1 MLSLIK
7 RYRELIVVS
16 VLLLYPFGTFL
27 ARGRTA
33 RDPNFID
40 QGIIAISAP
49 IQGALGWFIDTVVAG
64 WTGYVDLRGVKDHND
79 QLLKENT
86 QLRARV
92 QALNEVELENGRLR
106 ELLAYADDRMGHE
119 VVGRVIGVNPASNVH
134 SVRIN
139 RGANHGVQKGAAVV
153 TSDGVVGQVIQVT
166 GQYADVM
173 LLTDVN
179 SRLAIRVHRSRAR
192 ATASGLGGDQPLR
205 VENLLRTEDLKDGD
219 IIVTAGTD
227 GVFPPGLVVGTANA
241 VQKRNTGMFQ
251 SAELLPAVDMTRL
264 EEVLVLPLF
273 ELSNGAALQA
283 GGEDVP

>member
-40 QGIIAISAP
+40 RGIIAVSAP
-49 IQGALGWFIDTVVAG
+49 IQSGLGWAIDSVVAG

-79 QLLKENT
+79 QLLEENAG
-86 QLRARV
+86 LRARV

-106 ELLAYADDRMGHE
+106 ELLAYADERMGHE
-119 VVGRVIGVNPASNVH
+119 VVGRVIGVNPASNVN

-139 RGANHGVQKGAAVV
+139 RGLNDGVQQGAAVV
-153 TSDGVVGQVIQVT
+153 TSDGVVGQVIRAT
-166 GQYADVM
+166 GHYADVM

-179 SRLAIRVHRSRAR
+179 SRLAIRVQRSRAR

-205 VENLLRTEDLKDGD
+205 VENLLRTEGFQDGD
-219 IIVTAGTD
+219 LIVTAGTD
-227 GVFPPGLVVGTANA
+227 GVFPPGLVVGTAHA

-251 SAELLPAVDMTRL
+251 TAELLPAVDMSRL
-264 EEVLVLPLF
+264 EEVLVLPL
-273 ELSNGAALQA
+273 LPTSYDAALQA